1 MKWGEMKWKGQGGY
15 GAGDTKGDDAYPSSA
30 VLVDVFVSL
39 ATLLVLS
46 SSVFFTTSKLF
57 FPFRPLRSGL
67 CLFLDVVGS
76 FEGEAIGALE
86 GDSLGFLLGGA
97 GDVVGD
103 DDVDFEIELSFLQGR
118 SNV

>member
-57 FPFRPLRSGL
+57 FPFWPLRSGL

-86 GDSLGFLLGGA
+86 GSLGFLLGGE
-97 GDVVGD
+97 GDGVEE

>member
-1 MKWGEMKWKGQGGY
+1 
-15 GAGDTKGDDAYPSSA
+15 
-30 VLVDVFVSL
+30 LVDVFVSL

-86 GDSLGFLLGGA
+86 GSLGFLLGGA

-103 DDVDFEIELSFLQGR
+103 DDVDFEVVLSFLHGR